1 LDVEKFV
8 QAMFVREQQV
18 LFVAVVDSRYN
29 LLTNDVNVR
38 NGVSL
43 YYPKQ
48 YVRDFVHTA
57 PMIVVDALEK
67 LKPALGPIS
76 SVTVRYEKRVI
87 LFSRHEDM
95 IVVLG
100 LDSSVPTPFSDS
112 MAKLIA
118 EVAKASE

>member
-1 LDVEKFV
+1 LDVQKF
-8 QAMFVREQQV
+8 AETMFKREPQI

-29 LLTNDVNVR
+29 VLTNDVMVR
-38 NGVSL
+38 DGVSL

-48 YVRDFVHTA
+48 YVHNFVQIA
-57 PMIVVDALEK
+57 PIIIVDALEK
-67 LKPALGPIS
+67 LKRGLGPIS
-76 SVTVRYEKRVI
+76 SVAVRYEKRVM
-87 LFSRHEDM
+87 LFSRYEDM

-100 LDSSVPTPFSDS
+100 LDPSVPTPFPDS